1 MCTKQ
6 IKNRNYEVLCVIGA
20 RSGSQGVKNKN
31 IREFNGKPLMA
42 WIINAAIAAKLVS
55 RVIVSTDSDQYSNIA
70 MEHGAEVPFL
80 RPQELATNLSPEF
93 DYVEHLMEELA
104 EAENYI
110 PDIVVRLLP
119 TVPLQSPS
127 DIDRCIQKLSDTKW
141 ASSAVAVSEAR
152 QHPIKA
158 LKVLERSNGEIEL
171 KPYTEGSSRQI
182 TPLARQNYSKA
193 YFRGNIIACWTPVI
207 KNTKSLTGDHVA
219 HLEVPSWRAFD
230 IDSETDFFICE
241 LIAKNRVLFENE

>member
-1 MCTKQ
+1 MRTKN
-6 IKNRNYEVLCVIGA
+6 IKNNNYEVLCVIGA

-42 WIINAAIAAKLVS
+42 WIINAATSAKLVS
-55 RVIVSTDSDQYSNIA
+55 RVIVSTDSDQYAKVA

-93 DYVEHLMEELA
+93 DYVEHLIEELA
-104 EAENYI
+104 KTENYI

-119 TVPLQSPS
+119 TVPLQSS
-127 DIDRCIQKLSDTKW
+127 NDIDRCIKKISDTEW

-158 LKVLERSNGEIEL
+158 LKLLDGSNGKIEL
-171 KPYTEGSSRQI
+171 KPYTEGSSREI
-182 TPLARQNYSKA
+182 TPIARQNYSKA
-193 YFRGNIIACWTPVI
+193 YFRANIIACWTPVI
-207 KNTKSLTGDHVA
+207 KSTKSLTGDHVA
-219 HLEVPSWRAFD
+219 HVEVENWKAFD
-230 IDSETDFFICE
+230 IDSETDFLICE
-241 LIAKNRVLFENE
+241 LIAKNRSLFETK